1 MNLSYSEVQHYGRIL
16 CSIIVLS
23 ILSASTPVL
32 SHSSEEIISTSDDPS
47 KFTAKGL
54 HYEEIMTN
62 IHSGKFEHIG
72 FDREEQGFT
81 FLFNAYITAYAKGCA
96 SSLPSDK
103 IELTQQECETWS
115 VTKNGYGVE
124 ISRYCI
130 SYRTIGTG
138 LYAAPDMYNAKL
150 VLDDIVAGDTFRNL
164 YKMISQENAIE
175 NAFSTIGDL
184 RSAIND
190 MEKLVRI
197 NGCNSE
203 GLKRFQENLRLF
215 ALNKQPIRLDGGS
228 TKSSSSTTTG
238 NQNFPKLVEDLVY
251 AQSKK
256 WVMNRYESGSVSN
269 VRVVSRDNQNRPT
282 KITANYVFQGFSG
295 RSSGSVTL
303 TYKDGL
309 PNCLYFYDFPNT
321 CRTPDRRIVTSY
333 ANGGYN

>member
-1 MNLSYSEVQHYGRIL
+1 MGLSYSKIL
-16 CSIIVLS
+16 KLGKLLCSLIILTTLTAAIPESIIV
-23 ILSASTPVL
+23 
-32 SHSSEEIISTSDDPS
+32 SEAYTTTYDDPS

-54 HYEEIMTN
+54 HYEEIINN
-62 IHSGKFEHIG
+62 IHSGKFENIA

-96 SSLPSDK
+96 SSLPSNK

-115 VTKNGYGVE
+115 VTRNGYGME

-138 LYAAPDMYNAKL
+138 LYAAPNMYNAKL

-164 YKMISQENAIE
+164 YKMISQENALE

-184 RSAIND
+184 RSAISD
-190 MEKLVRI
+190 MEKLIRL

-215 ALNKQPIRLDGGS
+215 ALNKQAIRLDGGS
-228 TKSSSSTTTG
+228 NKSNSSGTIG
-238 NQNFPKLVEDLVY
+238 NQNFPKLVEDLIY

-256 WVMNRYESGSVSN
+256 WVMNRYQSGSVSN
-269 VRVVSRDNQNRPT
+269 VRVVSRDGQNRPT
-282 KITANYVFQGFSG
+282 RITANYVFQGFSG
-295 RSSGSVTL
+295 RSNGSVTL
-303 TYKDGL
+303 TFSDGL

-321 CRTPDRRIVTSY
+321 CRTTDRRIVASY
-333 ANGGYN
+333 ANGGYK